1 LHPGLAASSPPRSCL
16 HFLDPRLSNL
26 LKSPTASQLPAQ
38 LSGSSGAP
46 LRAAFTFEGTATRYA
61 VAFLATGIALLARVL
76 LTPLLDDH
84 LPYITLFAAVTFSA
98 WFCGMGPSLLSL
110 AVAAVGAR
118 YFLIHP
124 THSFALPDSQ
134 QQLGLG
140 IFLLVSTLI
149 VAFGEMSR
157 RQKTRMRLVQENLE
171 ARNRQQ
177 AIELGNARQHV
188 RDLTGHVLH
197 LQDEERRRLA
207 RDLHDGVGQL
217 LAALSMNLSSIGA
230 DLERLSK
237 TANKVADS
245 STLVGDMIRD
255 IRTISYLL
263 HPPLLDEVGLRPALQ
278 VYIEGFAERS
288 KISVDL
294 DLAEDFGRLPRD
306 TETAVFRFVQE
317 CLTNVHRHSESPVAH
332 VRVTRS
338 DGTVEVEVRDQ
349 GKGIPAEKIPELADT
364 GSPGVGLRGM
374 KERLSQ
380 LGGTLEINSNG
391 NGTAVVAKLPVAGTA
406 SITATASP

>member
-1 LHPGLAASSPPRSCL
+1 M
-16 HFLDPRLSNL
+16 
-26 LKSPTASQLPAQ
+26 
-38 LSGSSGAP
+38 
-46 LRAAFTFEGTATRYA
+46 RYA

-76 LTPLLDDH
+76 LTPVLADD
-84 LPYITLFAAVTFSA
+84 LPYITLFAAVAFSA
-98 WFCGMGPSLLSL
+98 WFCGVGPSFL
-110 AVAAVGAR
+110 ALALAIVGAR
-118 YFLIHP
+118 YFIIQP
-124 THSFALPDSQ
+124 AHSFALPGSEQ
-134 QQLGLG
+134 MLGLI
-140 IFLLVSTLI
+140 IFLAVSALI
-149 VAFGEMSR
+149 IVFGEMSR
-157 RQKTRMRLVQENLE
+157 RQKMRMRLIQENLE
-171 ARNRQQ
+171 SLTRQQ
-177 AIELGNARQHV
+177 AIELTNAHRHV

-237 TANKVADS
+237 TAIKVTDS
-245 STLVGDMIRD
+245 RTLVGDMIRD

-288 KISVDL
+288 KISVGL

-306 TETAVFRFVQE
+306 AETAIFRLVQE

-338 DGTVEVEVRDQ
+338 SAEVEVEVRDE
-349 GKGIPAEKIPELADT
+349 GKGIPADQIPELAVK

-374 KERLSQ
+374 KERLAQ

-391 NGTAVVAKLPVAGTA
+391 NGTAVVAKLPVAVTTPKA
-406 SITATASP
+406 ATATL